1 MHLHRTFMLAKLRPL
16 KQGEAEIDGGRIER
30 IKGVVEMV
38 EIHTDEILDMKRSG
52 EADQLLRKNRRRC
65 ASRETR
71 LRPPMSSAQSYCGT
85 PCGRVCRSLT
95 VGKPRYRGDSRGK

>member
-38 EIHTDEILDMKRSG
+38 EIHADEILDMKRSG
-52 EADQLLRKNRRRC
+52 EADQVLRKIGED
-65 ASRETR
+65 APVVR
-71 LRPPMSSAQSYCGT
+71 L
-85 PCGRVCRSLT
+85 VCVRLCRARNPT
-95 VGKPRYRGDSRGK
+95 AEPHVVEFAAH